1 MSEKVRL
8 RMKVSYD
15 GTDFY
20 GWQVQA
26 EGRTVQ
32 GEIESAMAR
41 LLGRRPRLHG
51 SGRTDRGVHALGQ
64 VAHVDVSPRECKRI
78 VEGLDEVLPRD
89 VSAHSIEPVPKDFH
103 ARFSA
108 VSRTY
113 VYRMLKAKSPLR
125 SRYACV
131 VEDSLFS
138 PAMREAADL
147 STGTADWRGM
157 AKEGSSNQDW
167 TVEVAGAWVDEY
179 SGGWTLVISANRF
192 LRGMVRIWAG
202 TLMQV
207 GRGRLEPSDVTR
219 ILQCGDRS
227 LAGPA
232 LPARGLTLLEVGY
245 DSSEITGK
253 SGDSKP

>member
-1 MSEKVRL
+1 MSEKLRL

-64 VAHVDVSPRECKRI
+64 VAHVDVSPRERRRI
-78 VEGLDEVLPRD
+78 VEGLDEVLPQD
-89 VSAHSIEPVPKDFH
+89 VSVHSIEIAPTNFH

-108 VSRTY
+108 ISRTY
-113 VYRMLKAKSPLR
+113 VYRMLKAKSPLQY
-125 SRYACV
+125 RYACTM
-131 VEDSLFS
+131 EDSLVS
-138 PAMREAADL
+138 PAMREAAKL
-147 STGTADWRGM
+147 SLGMADWRGM

-167 TVEVAGAWVDEY
+167 TVEVTGAWMDEY

-207 GRGRLEPSDVTR
+207 GRGRLEPEDMAR
-219 ILQCGDRS
+219 ILQSGDRS

-232 LPARGLTLLEVGY
+232 LPAKGLTLLEVRY
-245 DSSEITGK
+245 ESSEITGK
-253 SGDSKP
+253 AGDRKL